1 MEGTIHSRTVGTLQS
16 RPLLTCQGFHELGGS
31 YKTNHPGRQE
41 PCEAPEHPRR
51 RRPVIMSH
59 FPKRPRLTSEP
70 GFPRTDEIQDRPEA
84 EMPAAED
91 EEDELSTC
99 SFTFSYFSTSSS
111 TTSSPGILSTSE
123 DGKGEEEQG
132 SLRGPCSSASRL
144 SWSILGRDSSSQE
157 KEDTSSP
164 QKSADTR
171 SLPGQPLQQD
181 VTDLVHFL
189 IRKYQ
194 LKEPVT
200 KREMLKALFKRYKK
214 QFPMIFKKASK
225 CLQVISGIDMK
236 EVDPTVHLYVLVDSL
251 DLSRDEISDSQSMPT
266 NGLLTMIL
274 GVILMEG
281 NCASEKS
288 IWDFLNVMGVYAGRE
303 HFIYGE
309 PRKLITRDWV
319 QENYLEY
326 QQVPGSDPPHYNF
339 LWGPRAYAETN
350 KMKVLEFLAKIRGT
364 DAISFS
370 HWYEVALRDEDEREQ
385 ATTSSVDNAMFIAQ
399 RWSEVSPAPTEE

>member
-1 MEGTIHSRTVGTLQS
+1 
-16 RPLLTCQGFHELGGS
+16 
-31 YKTNHPGRQE
+31 
-41 PCEAPEHPRR
+41 
-51 RRPVIMSH
+51 
-59 FPKRPRLTSEP
+59 
-70 GFPRTDEIQDRPEA
+70 
-84 EMPAAED
+84 MPAAED

-132 SLRGPCSSASRL
+132 AGLEDEGEEEEDEEETKEGEEEEEKSVPAAVTLISPQSLRGPCSSASRL